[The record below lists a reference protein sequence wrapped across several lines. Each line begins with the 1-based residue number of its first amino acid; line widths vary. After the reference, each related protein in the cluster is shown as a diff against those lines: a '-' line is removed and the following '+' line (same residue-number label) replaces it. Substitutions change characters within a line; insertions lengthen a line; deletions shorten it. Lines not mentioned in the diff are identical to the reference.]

1 MVALGGGGERDGG
14 YFRNGTLINENWADL
29 SPNHSVL
36 PGERTVCLIV
46 LESWKGE
53 RDRERGRW
61 NKIAIPG
68 NSLLIADAPQ
78 GDAREEGY
86 LIENENLTHPHIFA
100 SGQGNSTEN
109 LP

>member
-1 MVALGGGGERDGG
+1 MKIEPTYLPL
-14 YFRNGTLINENWADL
+14 F
-29 SPNHSVL
+29 PNHSVS

-46 LESWKGE
+46 LETWKGE
-53 RDRERGRW
+53 KDRGRW
-61 NKIAIPG
+61 NQIAIPG